1 MNSLHEYEAWLTTLD
16 GKLYVKND
24 WVVSRFGKE
33 DRIHLSECSS
43 YYAVLRWVLMLRQ
56 SWLGDSAV
64 LPLDYLTERFV
75 RLVNE
80 SNHLNI
86 DANSIKEDIKEVATQ
101 QGGN

>member
-24 WVVSRFGKE
+24 WVVSRFGNE
-33 DRIHLSECSS
+33 DRIHMSECRS
-43 YYAVLRWVLMLRQ
+43 YYAVLRWVLELRQ
-56 SWLGDSAV
+56 SWVADPAG

-80 SNHLNI
+80 SNNLNI
-86 DANSIKEDIKEVATQ
+86 DAASIKEEVKETAIQ
-101 QGGN
+101 QGAK